1 MTAPEDCPRC
11 AALRTARLRLAGK
24 VEELTMD
31 LIEVS
36 AERDMLEQ
44 QLGVLRQ
51 ELHALRAGQAQALQ
65 QAPIS

>member
-1 MTAPEDCPRC
+1 
-11 AALRTARLRLAGK
+11 